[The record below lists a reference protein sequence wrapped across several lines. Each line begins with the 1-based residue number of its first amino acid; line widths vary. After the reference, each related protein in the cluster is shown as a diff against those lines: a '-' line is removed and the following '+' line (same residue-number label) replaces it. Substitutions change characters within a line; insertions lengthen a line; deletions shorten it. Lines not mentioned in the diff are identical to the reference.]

1 MLVDLN
7 NVRIYIKP
15 GETSFTKYINGL
27 AEIVQNEMKLDAFSG
42 SLFLFCN
49 KARNRL
55 RILYWDRNGFCLWMK
70 RLENDKFPWPKD
82 ESGIKE
88 LSKHELSM
96 LLDGIDF
103 FNAHKILQFK
113 SVG

>member
-49 KARNRL
+49 KKRNRL
-55 RILYWDRNGFCLWMK
+55 RTLYWDRNGFCLWMK
-70 RLENDKFPWPKD
+70 RLEKDKFPWPNNAD
-82 ESGIKE
+82 EIKE
-88 LSKHELSM
+88 LSKHQLSM

-103 FNAHKILQFK
+103 FHTHKKLNYK

>member
-1 MLVDLN
+1 MLVDIN
-7 NVRIYIKP
+7 NVKIYIKP
-15 GETSFTKYINGL
+15 GATNFNKYINGL

-49 KARNRL
+49 KDRNRL
-55 RILYWDRNGFCLWMK
+55 RILYWDKNGFCLWMK
-70 RLENDKFPWPKD
+70 RLERDKFPWPKD
-82 ESGIKE
+82 ENGIKE

-103 FNAHKILQFK
+103 FHAHKTFKFK

>member
-1 MLVDLN
+1 MAFYYYS
-7 NVRIYIKP
+7 RR
-15 GETSFTKYINGL
+15 SFSIIHGGQISLWGL
-27 AEIVQNEMKLDAFSG
+27 E
-42 SLFLFCN
+42 
-49 KARNRL
+49 
-55 RILYWDRNGFCLWMK
+55 
-70 RLENDKFPWPKD
+70 KFPWPKD

-103 FNAHKILQFK
+103 FHAHKILQFK

>member
-55 RILYWDRNGFCLWMK
+55 RILYWDKNGFCLWMK
-70 RLENDKFPWPKD
+70 RLEKDKFPWPKD
-82 ESGIKE
+82 ESGINE

-103 FNAHKILQFK
+103 FNAHRVLQFK